1 MERKLKE
8 NVRIAAKL
16 AVIPLIFAL
25 SACASMKDELP
36 RSGAGTAEITSQ
48 SGSERSRIRLLD
60 VDAAVVQRLQARQKR
75 GAFAALAENAQQV
88 PYALGA
94 GDVIEISIWEASPAS
109 LFGTATIDPRGTT
122 GGSRT
127 TALPEQMIATDGAI
141 NVPFAGSVKAAGRTV
156 QQLEQDVVQRLKAKA
171 NQPQALVRL
180 VKNNTAGVTVVGEV
194 ATSMRMPLT
203 ARGERV
209 LDALAAAGGVRHPV
223 GKTTLQLARGNQ
235 VQAMPLESVIR
246 DPRQNVLLQPGD
258 VLTSMFQPY
267 SFSVLG
273 ATGKNEEV
281 NFEGQGISLV
291 QALAR
296 AGGLQDSRAHARGV
310 FVFRL
315 EEDGGSEKQPVIY
328 RLDLQ
333 DAGAFFAA
341 QNFPVQDRDVL
352 YVSNAP
358 AVDLQKF
365 LNIVVQAIY
374 PVANIVNM
382 TR

>member
-1 MERKLKE
+1 MKLKE
-8 NVRIAAKL
+8 IKGNGVAAKL
-16 AVIPLIFAL
+16 ALLPLILAL
-25 SACASMKDELP
+25 SACAGMKKDLP
-36 RSGAGTAEITSQ
+36 RSGPGTTEITSQ
-48 SGSERSRIRLLD
+48 ASGDGSRIRLVE
-60 VDAAVVQRLQARQKR
+60 VDAAVVQRLQSSQKR
-75 GAFAALAENAQQV
+75 GAFEALAGNAQQI
-88 PYALGA
+88 PFALGA

-109 LFGTATIDPRGTT
+109 LFGTAASELRG
-122 GGSRT
+122 GAVGSRT
-127 TALPEQMIATDGAI
+127 TALPEQMIAADGTV

-156 QQLEQDVVQRLKAKA
+156 QQLEQEVVLRLKSKA

-180 VKNNTAGVTVVGEV
+180 VRNNTAGVTVVGEV
-194 ATSMRMPLT
+194 TTSVRMPLT

-223 GKTTLQLARGNQ
+223 GKTTLQIARGNQ
-235 VQAMPLESVIR
+235 VQAMPLEAVIR
-246 DPRQNVLLQPGD
+246 DPRQNVVLQPGD

-273 ATGKNEEV
+273 AAGKNEEV

-315 EEDGGSEKQPVIY
+315 EENEGAGKQPVIY
-328 RLDLQ
+328 RLNLE

-358 AVDLQKF
+358 ATDLQKF
-365 LNIVVQAIY
+365 LNIVVQSIY

>member
-1 MERKLKE
+1 MTYPLRGL
-8 NVRIAAKL
+8 AAKCAL
-16 AVIPLIFAL
+16 LPIVVAL
-25 SACASMKDELP
+25 SACGSMSESLP
-36 RSGAGTAEITSQ
+36 RSGPSAAEIDAAS
-48 SGSERSRIRLLD
+48 RSAAQARIQLVD
-60 VDAAVVQRLQARQKR
+60 VDSAVVQRLQARQKR
-75 GAFAALAENAQQV
+75 GQFSELEAQGGPAV
-88 PYALGA
+88 YALGA
-94 GDVIEISIWEASPAS
+94 GDVVEVSIWEAAPAS
-109 LFGTATIDPRGTT
+109 LFGTAAVDVRSS
-122 GGSRT
+122 GSASRA
-127 TALPEQMIATDGAI
+127 TALPEQMIAADGTI
-141 NVPFAGSVKAAGRTV
+141 NVPFAGTIKTAGLTV
-156 QQLEQDVVQRLKAKA
+156 QQLEQEIVQKLRKKA

-180 VKNNTAGVTVVGEV
+180 IRNNTANVTVVGEV
-194 ATSMRMPLT
+194 TTSTRMPLT

-209 LDALAAAGGVRHPV
+209 LDALAAAGGVRQSV
-223 GKTTLQLARGNQ
+223 GKTMLQIARRNQ
-235 VQAMPLESVIR
+235 LQSMPLEAVIR
-246 DPRQNVLLQPGD
+246 DPRQNILLQPGD

-296 AGGLQDSRAHARGV
+296 AGGLQDTRASVNGA

-315 EEDGGSEKQPVIY
+315 EDRGATEKQPVIY
-328 RLDLQ
+328 RLDLK
-333 DAGAFFAA
+333 DPGAFFAA

-374 PVANIVNM
+374 PVANVVNL